1 MLAKSKVRT
10 TDYIF
15 FIKPQLFG
23 KKQRFSFETALI
35 GHCFFFKN
43 TFHRDINSISDNTK
57 APNLSLTTVIRTHV
71 MQLEKLR
78 TQEQFPKTNK
88 VFL

>member
-23 KKQRFSFETALI
+23 KKQHFSFETALI
-35 GHCFFFKN
+35 GHCFFKKN
-43 TFHRDINSISDNTK
+43 FHRDINSISDNTK
-57 APNLSLTTVIRTHV
+57 APNTKNSTKNTCYATGKAKNTRTI
-71 MQLEKLR
+71 
-78 TQEQFPKTNK
+78 P
-88 VFL
+88 